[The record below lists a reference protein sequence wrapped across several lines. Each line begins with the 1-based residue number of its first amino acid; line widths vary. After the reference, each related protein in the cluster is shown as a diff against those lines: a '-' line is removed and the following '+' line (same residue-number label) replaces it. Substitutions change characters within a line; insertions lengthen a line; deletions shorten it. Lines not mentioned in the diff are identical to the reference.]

1 MMTPVGKGFRSLN
14 LTLRKE
20 LDLFANV
27 RPCMSIPGYPTPYND
42 VDLVTIRENTEG
54 EYSGLE
60 HHVAPGVME
69 SLKVRP
75 TTPSRRPHPAA
86 APEQAPR
93 TPLQVITRV
102 ASLRVAEYAFKVCGL
117 HSEPRPHPPGAL
129 ALGCSPLCIS
139 FARSTRSTTSVRW

>member
-27 RPCMSIPGYPTPYND
+27 RPCMSIPGYPTPYEN

-60 HHVAPGVME
+60 HEVVPGVAE
-69 SLKVRP
+69 SLKARARAVSWGAVVTHTAP
-75 TTPSRRPHPAA
+75 WSSRAAPRAA
-86 APEQAPR
+86 A
-93 TPLQVITRV
+93 
-102 ASLRVAEYAFKVCGL
+102 G
-117 HSEPRPHPPGAL
+117 HHPPSQPARGGVRVQGACVRL
-129 ALGCSPLCIS
+129 VQRGQASRAPGPH
-139 FARSTRSTTSVRW
+139 STRLTTGGSA